1 MNIELAGHYTHRR
14 IVRSVLPSIGMVLVT
29 SIYSIVDGFFVA
41 NFAGKTGF
49 AAVNLTFPA
58 IMMIGSLGLMI
69 GSGGAALV
77 AKIKGEGYPE
87 KANRV
92 FTMLV
97 QFGLALGVLLGI
109 VLAIGAPVVARWLGA
124 DEPMM

>member
-1 MNIELAGHYTHRR
+1 MNIELSGHYGHRR

-29 SIYSIVDGFFVA
+29 SIYSIVDGFFVS

-69 GSGGAALV
+69 GTGGAALV
-77 AKIKGEGYPE
+77 GIDGIWLSWGIAEVLSLILSVFLVVRFAPHLIK
-87 KANRV
+87 RC
-92 FTMLV
+92 
-97 QFGLALGVLLGI
+97 
-109 VLAIGAPVVARWLGA
+109 
-124 DEPMM
+124 